1 MLVNVSPELPWSI
14 RIGHVSDLSGTPG
27 EGRAFVSLLDKQD
40 EPIESADLKISN
52 LVTP

>member
-14 RIGHVSDLSGTPG
+14 RISHVSDLSGTPG
-27 EGRAFVSLLDKQD
+27 EGRAVVNLLDKQD